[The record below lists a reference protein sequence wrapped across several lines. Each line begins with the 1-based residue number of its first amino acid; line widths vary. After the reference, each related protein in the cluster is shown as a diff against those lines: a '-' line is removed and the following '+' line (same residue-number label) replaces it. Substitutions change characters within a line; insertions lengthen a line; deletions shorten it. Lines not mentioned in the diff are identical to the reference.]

1 MTLSDTYKDFRVS
14 DLQKFGD
21 MVDHANVNQYN
32 GLRYVKVNK
41 EYIGFHNLSDVD
53 NLKSAYFDLAHEK
66 ITFGEVKY
74 LVHRAE
80 ELCQGCEA
88 YTKYK
93 MLKLFS
99 SNDKK
104 GKNFYGPPPGTVR
117 IFSRHLISYWNGKD
131 WRKISL
137 PGL

>member
-1 MTLSDTYKDFRVS
+1 MS
-14 DLQKFGD
+14 DLQKFGN
-21 MVDHANVNQYN
+21 MVNDANVNQFTSNRLLQVNQTFANPRPN
-32 GLRYVKVNK
+32 GEF
-41 EYIGFHNLSDVD
+41 EYLNH
-53 NLKSAYFDLAHEK
+53 AYFDLAHEK

-74 LVHRAE
+74 LVHKAE

-88 YTKYK
+88 YTRYK

-117 IFSRHLISYWNGKD
+117 IFSRRLISYWNGKD
-131 WRKISL
+131 WHKISL

>member
-1 MTLSDTYKDFRVS
+1 MTLSDTYKDFRLS

-32 GLRYVKVNK
+32 SMKHLKLNGSLVTPLANGKF
-41 EYIGFHNLSDVD
+41 EYLNHG
-53 NLKSAYFDLAHEK
+53 YFDLAHEK

-74 LVHRAE
+74 LVHKAE

-88 YTKYK
+88 YTRYK

-117 IFSRHLISYWNGKD
+117 IFSRRLISYWNGKD
-131 WRKISL
+131 WHKISL

>member
-1 MTLSDTYKDFRVS
+1 MTLSDTYKDFRLS

-21 MVDHANVNQYN
+21 TVDHANVNQYN
-32 GLRYVKVNK
+32 VMKDLKLNGSLVTPLVNGK
-41 EYIGFHNLSDVD
+41 FKYLNHG
-53 NLKSAYFDLAHEK
+53 YFDLAHEK

-74 LVHRAE
+74 LVHKAE

-93 MLKLFS
+93 MLKLFGP
-99 SNDKK
+99 NDKK
-104 GKNFYGPPPGTVR
+104 SKNFYGPPPGTVR

>member
-1 MTLSDTYKDFRVS
+1 MTLSDTYKDFRLS

-21 MVDHANVNQYN
+21 TVDHANVNQYYGMKHLKLN
-32 GLRYVKVNK
+32 GSSITPLANGKF
-41 EYIGFHNLSDVD
+41 EYLNHG
-53 NLKSAYFDLAHEK
+53 YFDLAHEK

-74 LVHRAE
+74 LVHKAE

-88 YTKYK
+88 YTRYK

-117 IFSRHLISYWNGKD
+117 IFSRRLISYWNGKD
-131 WRKISL
+131 WHKISL

>member
-1 MTLSDTYKDFRVS
+1 VTLSDTYRDFRLS
-14 DLQKFGD
+14 DLQMFGD
-21 MVDHANVNQYN
+21 RVDHANVNQYN
-32 GLRYVKVNK
+32 SREHLKLKGILITPLANGKF
-41 EYIGFHNLSDVD
+41 EYLNHG
-53 NLKSAYFDLAHEK
+53 YYDLAHEK

-74 LVHRAE
+74 LVHKAE

-88 YTKYK
+88 YTRYK

-117 IFSRHLISYWNGKD
+117 IFSRRLISYWNGKD
-131 WRKISL
+131 WHKISL